1 VSAFKC
7 AQLREDRLPRW
18 RPILPCLVVSDVEVS
33 TGSVCGQVVVPIS
46 EDSSVKWVDVETVA
60 ARGVGDDGAVLVV
73 AQVVDPR
80 RRGIGSDNNVLF
92 PFSRKMSIFQ
102 TDTENGN
109 MLWIAFMPFL
119 VTRKT
124 SLF

>member
-1 VSAFKC
+1 MK
-7 AQLREDRLPRW
+7 R
-18 RPILPCLVVSDVEVS
+18 I
-33 TGSVCGQVVVPIS
+33 
-46 EDSSVKWVDVETVA
+46 DVETVP

-80 RRGIGSDNNVLF
+80 RRGIGSGNNVLF